1 MFRPFYFTSTLGLFS
16 GSFTSTPGL
25 FDLYIRSCLTH
36 DSSHECVVLLR
47 EHILVTFPTR
57 MCSLYI
63 RSCLTHDASPFWQ
76 GSFTS
81 TLDLLFFSL
90 LFFDASPFWQ
100 GSFTST
106 LDLFLPLVR
115 SFLLCLYSRSLLP
128 LHQVSLPLY

>member
-36 DSSHECVVLLR
+36 
-47 EHILVTFPTR
+47 
-57 MCSLYI
+57 
-63 RSCLTHDASPFWQ
+63 
-76 GSFTS
+76 
-81 TLDLLFFSL
+81 
-90 LFFDASPFWQ
+90 DASPFWQ

>member
-81 TLDLLFFSL
+81 TLDL
-90 LFFDASPFWQ
+90 
-100 GSFTST
+100 
-106 LDLFLPLVR
+106 FLPLVR